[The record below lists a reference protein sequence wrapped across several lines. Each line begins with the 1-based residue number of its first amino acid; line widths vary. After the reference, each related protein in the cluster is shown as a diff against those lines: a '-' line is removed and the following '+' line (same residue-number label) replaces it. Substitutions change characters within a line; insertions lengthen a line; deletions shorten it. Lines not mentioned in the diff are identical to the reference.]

1 MKELEN
7 LLDLGYSKKD
17 ILEQMEVKKEKSL
30 NSLNF
35 SKNNS
40 EIKLIKNN
48 YQPKLK
54 ILLSK

>member
-7 LLDLGYSKKD
+7 LLDMGYSKKD
-17 ILEQMEVKKEKSL
+17 ILERMEVKKETSL